1 MAERSIDPLLNE
13 TDAERIERE
22 DALAIEAID
31 DEELDYMFRTSEEM
45 EVVRLLRAHEE
56 QMMGGM

>member
-1 MAERSIDPLLNE
+1 MAERSVDPLLQE

-22 DALAIEAID
+22 DKLAIEAID
-31 DEELDYMFRTSEEM
+31 DDELDYMFRTQEEM

-56 QMMGGM
+56 QMIGGA